1 MNTFESNIQESVNTL
16 ITPHEE
22 TERISEQ
29 VYHQDDTNN
38 EQVETS
44 NIASQNLESE
54 DSTTSLCIGHT
65 YRSWNDVDVV
75 MKTYVQF
82 LTEHENLPITTQ
94 RKLLKAKFLT
104 ISILDVDLTNAIQKY
119 KVKPDVE
126 HDASYLLK
134 ILIEHKSNDP
144 GWFVEFQL
152 DQENRLT
159 WLYWMSPTQIALWL
173 EYHDVILNDNTAKTN
188 RYNMPLSLFLAV
200 DNNTRSHLVA

>member
-75 MKTYVQF
+75 MKTYGKKHGFVIIKKR
-82 LTEHENLPITTQ
+82 LGRHED
-94 RKLLKAKFLT
+94 R
-104 ISILDVDLTNAIQKY
+104 SIK
-119 KVKPDVE
+119 
-126 HDASYLLK
+126 H
-134 ILIEHKSNDP
+134 
-144 GWFVEFQL
+144 
-152 DQENRLT
+152 
-159 WLYWMSPTQIALWL
+159 
-173 EYHDVILNDNTAKTN
+173 
-188 RYNMPLSLFLAV
+188 
-200 DNNTRSHLVA
+200 